1 MSYFEWVQNLRHY
14 YWEQAKVEANLKK
27 QLASAFNKVWQ
38 TMAAQGNKEM
48 RAVAYMVAVERI
60 VKALKA
66 RGI

>member
-1 MSYFEWVQNLRHY
+1 
-14 YWEQAKVEANLKK
+14 
-27 QLASAFNKVWQ
+27 
-38 TMAAQGNKEM
+38 MAAQGNKEM